1 MKRRQ
6 ERLARLFIASLIL
19 GLALSL
25 GFYRLGLGRL
35 FKAGAAGP
43 TAPVELHA
51 QMAETGGWTP
61 GDLQAEV
68 GQPLRLRLTSD
79 DVVHS
84 FAVGQTDWPVVQV
97 EPGKFSETELLFE
110 RPGKYTFYCTRW
122 CGADHWRMRGTIQV
136 NGTGEAPETEKL
148 LYLELGLDLDAQH
161 PAAVVPSGRPSAER
175 GRQAMA
181 ALPERYSTF
190 EYYAAHSPAEAFLS
204 LRDDPALTALPEK
217 TLWDL
222 TAALWAENAAPEAIE
237 AGRELYAQNCAAC
250 HGETGK
256 GDGVM
261 ARHMAGKPTA
271 GAQPAARPEDG
282 HSESASGGHPE
293 GESSPVSGHEL
304 VNPADFTD
312 PVAML
317 GASPALL
324 QGKILRGGMGTGMPY
339 WGPVF
344 TEEQTWALVAYLW
357 TFVFDLESNP

>member
-1 MKRRQ
+1 MKRTQ

-25 GFYRLGLGRL
+25 GFYRLGLDRF

-43 TAPVELHA
+43 TALVELHA

-68 GQPLRLRLTSD
+68 GRPLRLRLTSD

-97 EPGKFSETELLFE
+97 EPGKFSETELIFD

-136 NGTGEAPETEKL
+136 NGAGEAPEVEKP
-148 LYLELGLDLDAQH
+148 LYLELGLDLDALH
-161 PAAVVPSGRPSAER
+161 PAAAVPSGRPSAER
-175 GRQAMA
+175 GRQAVP
-181 ALPERYSTF
+181 ALPERFTTF
-190 EYYAAHSPAEAFLS
+190 DYYAAHSPAEAFLS
-204 LRDDPALTALPEK
+204 LRDDPALADLPEE

-222 TAALWAENAAPEAIE
+222 VAALWAVNAAPEAIE
-237 AGRELYAQNCAAC
+237 AGRELYSQNCAAC

-261 ARHMAGKPTA
+261 ARNLA
-271 GAQPAARPEDG
+271 AQPAAQQGDG
-282 HSESASGGHPE
+282 HSESAPGGHLE
-293 GESSPVSGHEL
+293 GESVPVSGHEL
-304 VNPADFTD
+304 VNPANFSD
-312 PVAML
+312 PAAML

-357 TFVFDLESNP
+357 TFVFDLESSP